1 MALRYNPMSGE
12 LEQFDYDPYYYDQPQ
27 EAPAATTSTGTGAQI
42 VGLGSNLAG
51 KVIGEKGISAL
62 GNALGIGGGSPVA
75 TPVVTGVGRVGAQAV
90 GQALGDTAA
99 SVGASQA
106 GIAGNSIGGGLASSG
121 TGSSGF
127 GLSSLGAYA
136 GPAATLALAG
146 FVASKLL
153 GGTRGTKQKEERRLA
168 ALSRNG
174 ADLSKIP
181 AYNRDADFANGGT
194 GKDLLGRAQLYEMFG
209 TEADPDKLAK
219 FGDAAIKAG
228 LVKNRMGTV
237 DIGPKAHGWMSGFF
251 NHRDQDRGVSPF
263 EMEADRQKAR
273 ERIGALA
280 DVAKM
285 ARANGLDLNPD
296 YVRSFTATPYSHG
309 SFFDGLE
316 SDGSGHMRPK
326 QDSDLLDYYNQRLG
340 LDAQQS
346 QSSPLA
352 DALTAGKMPPLSDSQ
367 PQSAIDYRG
376 TAPFSLGNL
385 ATIQSLDPGMQVDPG
400 RIPGLALALQ
410 NGGSGRA

>member
-1 MALRYNPMSGE
+1 MIAYNPMTGQ
-12 LEQFDYDPYYYDQPQ
+12 LEDDGYDPYFYDQPE
-27 EAPAATTSTGTGAQI
+27 EAPAATTSTGMGAQI
-42 VGLGSNLAG
+42 AGLGGNIAG
-51 KVIGEKGISAL
+51 KFIGEKGISAL

-75 TPVVTGVGRVGAQAV
+75 TPVITGVGRVGAQAAA
-90 GQALGDTAA
+90 QALGDTAA
-99 SVGASQA
+99 SIGASQA

-121 TGSSGF
+121 AGSSGF

-153 GGTRGTKQKEERRLA
+153 GGTQGSKQKEERRLA
-168 ALSRNG
+168 HLGRLG
-174 ADLSKIP
+174 ADLSGIP

-194 GKDLLGRAQLYEMFG
+194 GKDLLGRAALYEMFG
-209 TEADPDKLAK
+209 TGADSEKLAK

-237 DIGPKAHGWMSGFF
+237 DIGPQTNGWLKAKAAQEGDAGFGAA
-251 NHRDQDRGVSPF
+251 QIEEDR
-263 EMEADRQKAR
+263 
-273 ERIGALA
+273 
-280 DVAKM
+280 
-285 ARANGLDLNPD
+285 ARAAERSAAVGQLAKLAGDAGLTLDPT
-296 YVRSFTATPYSHG
+296 YVSGLTGSPTITP
-309 SFFDGLE
+309 
-316 SDGSGHMRPK
+316 
-326 QDSDLLDYYNQRLG
+326 
-340 LDAQQS
+340 
-346 QSSPLA
+346 SPLA